1 MTLAIDVHDVQ
12 FAYDQQTVLSIPAWQ
27 LAAQQ
32 RCLLMG
38 PSGSGKST
46 LLHLLSG
53 MSTPQQGRIHVL
65 GHDLTGMS
73 ARQRDRFRAQH
84 LGFISQHLLL
94 LPYLTV
100 FDNLRISV
108 SFGQQ
113 RASHSRQALRDRA
126 RHSLQQLQLDPR
138 LLDRR
143 ADQLS
148 VGQQQRVAIA
158 RAFIHQPALIIA
170 DEPTS
175 ALDDQARDAF
185 LTLLHERLQES
196 NATLLM
202 VSHDAR
208 MRPWFDQCV
217 PLTELNRAAG
227 GTHAA

>member
-1 MTLAIDVHDVQ
+1 MTLAIDVHNVQ
-12 FAYDQQTVLSIPAWQ
+12 FAYDQQTVLSIPTWQ
-27 LAAQQ
+27 LQAQQ

-53 MSTPQQGRIHVL
+53 MMPVQQGRIEVL
-65 GHDLTGMS
+65 GHDLSRMN

-84 LGFISQHLLL
+84 IGFISQHLLL
-94 LPYLTV
+94 VPYLSV
-100 FDNLRISV
+100 FDNVRLSLH
-108 SFGQQ
+108 FG
-113 RASHSRQALRDRA
+113 RARFSLARQALRDRA
-126 RHSLQQLQLDPR
+126 RHSLQQLQLDPL

-175 ALDDQARDAF
+175 ALDDVARAAF
-185 LTLLHERLQES
+185 LSLLNQCLQE
-196 NATLLM
+196 NDATLLM
-202 VSHDAR
+202 VSHDSR
-208 MRPWFDQCV
+208 LLPWFDQCV
-217 PLTELNRAAG
+217 PLTDLNRATG
-227 GTHAA
+227 GVHAI